1 MAKMV
6 GMIIKE
12 RREQIHMTKSALSRA
27 LGCSPQNIE
36 SLENRKSV
44 DFELAERLCEIL
56 DFDLFAYYR
65 GHSFGKQVDNE
76 ELQLKLQEIK
86 DKYTQLLEKHTLL
99 LERIAMQNSQG
110 KEIQVIS

>member
-6 GMIIKE
+6 GHIIKE
-12 RREQIHMTKSALSRA
+12 RREQLRMTKSALARA
-27 LGCSPQNIE
+27 LACSPQNIE

-99 LERIAMQNSQG
+99 LERIALQNGQG